1 MLLPSAAAAEEA
13 CSMLLGSSS
22 APPAAPIRAAPPTP
36 SPSSFLLDLGC
47 WLEAA
52 CPASNHAQLPSSSS
66 LPVRPAP
73 APRLLSM
80 GLHLLCHSIR
90 CCLPGC
96 ATAIMGFISTRLDFT
111 PKELLHSLPM
121 LEWVPSSVLP
131 GGGSE
136 SIDPPSLSLLHLAML
151 GGSLPLVRSL
161 LTWAELHL
169 VRPDWTV
176 AGPSGICPL
185 HLAALLPNAEA
196 VVRGMLE
203 LPRPYGPDIAA
214 AWLLCR
220 SSDGRT
226 PAELGSSV
234 GLPAS
239 LDTLAKDALV
249 RAAEEE
255 PDKFLSGEPGVA
267 AATAMAGPVS
277 VSSGISGVAAMIMG
291 GGHRMTHEE
300 VLPPQTRPA
309 SACFSRRCS
318 SSRSSS
324 GAAEDSEEA
333 PLVRRL
339 DADDVDDPPP
349 SSCWLDRWGVSV
361 GGGGEFSS
369 SCSTA
374 GLRPKEAP
382 TKSLARNTTAVVGMA
397 VAAEP
402 AAACPGNLH
411 CLLLFGFPDSGTEA
425 RYVEFKVM
433 MSGAGIR

>member
-1 MLLPSAAAAEEA
+1 MHEQTHLLGGQKGAPLMLLPSAAAAEEA
-13 CSMLLGSSS
+13 CSLLLGSSS
-22 APPAAPIRAAPPTP
+22 AGIAAPIRAAPP
-36 SPSSFLLDLGC
+36 SPLSSSLLLDLGC
-47 WLEAA
+47 WAEAA
-52 CPASNHAQLPSSSS
+52 CPSSPLLSS
-66 LPVRPAP
+66 TIHSP
-73 APRLLSM
+73 APRLL
-80 GLHLLCHSIR
+80 GLGLQLLCHSIR
-90 CCLPGC
+90 HCLPGC
-96 ATAIMGFISTRLDFT
+96 TSEILDIISTRLGI
-111 PKELLHSLPM
+111 PPEELLHSVPM
-121 LEWVPSSVLP
+121 LEWVC
-131 GGGSE
+131 G
-136 SIDPPSLSLLHLAML
+136 SIDPPSLSLLHMAMQA
-151 GGSLPLVRSL
+151 GHLPLIQSL
-161 LTWAELHL
+161 INWAKLHS

-255 PDKFLSGEPGVA
+255 PNRFLTGEPRA
-267 AATAMAGPVS
+267 AATAEARSVS
-277 VSSGISGVAAMIMG
+277 VSSGISGVAAMIMD

-309 SACFSRRCS
+309 SACVSRGCS
-318 SSRSSS
+318 SSGSSS
-324 GAAEDSEEA
+324 RAEESEVA
-333 PLVRRL
+333 PSVRRL
-339 DADDVDDPPP
+339 GAEDDDDPPP
-349 SSCWLDRWGVSV
+349 GSCWLDRWGGSV

-369 SCSTA
+369 SCSNA
-374 GLRPKEAP
+374 GLRPKGAP
-382 TKSLARNTTAVVGMA
+382 TESLSRNTTAVVGMA